1 MPLTI
6 RRSARPALAAL
17 AALAL
22 AAIGLPQT
30 PIAAAAETRTV
41 TLVGSLQSE
50 LGCSDDW
57 QPACEQTRLVAEPG
71 TSTYRRTFD
80 VPAGSYEVKT
90 AINGTW
96 EESYALDGTKGGD
109 NAPLVIKGPA
119 RLQVTYDD
127 TTHRTGIT
135 PLGLARGRDHRRQ
148 GPGPGQP
155 APADDARAL
164 LLRHGRPVRQR

>member
-30 PIAAAAETRTV
+30 PIAAAAAAAETRTV

-57 QPACEQTRLVAEPG
+57 QPTCDQTRLVAEPG
-71 TSTYRRTFD
+71 TGAFNTPTVAAA
-80 VPAGSYEVKT
+80 VPPPEG
-90 AINGTW
+90 N
-96 EESYALDGTKGGD
+96 
-109 NAPLVIKGPA
+109 
-119 RLQVTYDD
+119 
-127 TTHRTGIT
+127 
-135 PLGLARGRDHRRQ
+135 
-148 GPGPGQP
+148 P
-155 APADDARAL
+155 APPLTATVAAQVPPSPTAPAAEQITRSHADSPVHAR
-164 LLRHGRPVRQR
+164 